1 LRATNFAK
9 LFTMDFGANLYEETY
24 NRVVNLKLEDVI
36 ESSRKFFSKDKLTFV
51 LVGDVFKDQLKQLNF
66 GEVCELNAEEYFL
79 RITKCF

>member
-1 LRATNFAK
+1 
-9 LFTMDFGANLYEETY
+9 MDFGANLYEETY